1 VVVEPVE
8 IRTGVRIALINDPDG
23 NTVEF
28 VESA

>member
-1 VVVEPVE
+1 VE
-8 IRTGVRIALINDPDG
+8 IRPGVRIALINDPDG

>member
-8 IRTGVRIALINDPDG
+8 IRPGVRISLVNDPDG

-28 VESA
+28 VEST

>member
-1 VVVEPVE
+1 VVEPVE
-8 IRTGVRIALINDPDG
+8 IRPGVRIALINDPDG